1 MRVVT
6 FLRSICHVCPHGL
19 VGSFTTTTDSQVEFH
34 WVQCVRLKCYAEKL
48 IGSSD
53 SSCAAFQLYLIFV
66 TQLLNIEIVVT
77 SLSFNLLFRRRSI
90 W

>member
-34 WVQCVRLKCYAEKL
+34 WVQCVRLKYYAEKL

-53 SSCAAFQLYLIFV
+53 SSCAAFQLYLIFGF
-66 TQLLNIEIVVT
+66 TAEFAHSISRFLLPSPLVQHGNVA
-77 SLSFNLLFRRRSI
+77 
-90 W
+90 